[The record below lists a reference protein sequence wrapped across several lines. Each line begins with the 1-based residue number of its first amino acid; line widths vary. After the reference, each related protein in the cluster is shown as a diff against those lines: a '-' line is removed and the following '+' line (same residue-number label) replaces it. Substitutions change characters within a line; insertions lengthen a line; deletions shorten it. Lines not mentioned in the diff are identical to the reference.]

1 MCVCVNG
8 RPLIGNWQRGKEE
21 GKRESE
27 LQWTI
32 SNEREREKER
42 RGKETLVIGVQCSG
56 LTSSIDSGGG
66 DSNSLCIV
74 FCTALSVQQTLTV
87 IEDR

>member
-1 MCVCVNG
+1 MCVNG

-32 SNEREREKER
+32 SNKREREREGKER
-42 RGKETLVIGVQCSG
+42 EGNTGNWRT
-56 LTSSIDSGGG
+56 
-66 DSNSLCIV
+66 V
-74 FCTALSVQQTLTV
+74 FGANK
-87 IEDR
+87 